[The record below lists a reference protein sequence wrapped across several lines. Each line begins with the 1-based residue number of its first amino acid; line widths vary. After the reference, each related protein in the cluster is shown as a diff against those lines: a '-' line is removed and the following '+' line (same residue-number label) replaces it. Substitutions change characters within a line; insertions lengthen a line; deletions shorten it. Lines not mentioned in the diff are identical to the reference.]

1 MMGFWVA
8 IKFIKKCKN
17 KLGRNGKNKM
27 VFFHLLYPV
36 LLQLPSQIASI
47 EAREIVYSWV
57 SWTLDLL

>member
-1 MMGFWVA
+1 MDGFLSGNQ
-8 IKFIKKCKN
+8 IFQKCKN

-47 EAREIVYSWV
+47 EPREIVYSWV
-57 SWTLDLL
+57 SWTFDLL